1 MRLIFDIETNG
12 LMPDV
17 DTIHCIVA
25 QDVDTLEVFEFR
37 PDEIEQGLTFLSTAE
52 ELIGHN
58 VISYDVPVISHVTG
72 TVFDC
77 KITDTLVMSR
87 LIYSNIKEKDFELSR
102 KGKLDSKLIG
112 SHSLKAWGQRLKNQK
127 GDFGA
132 DTDWATFS
140 EEMLSY
146 CRQDVE
152 LNTQLYILMDKKN
165 YSPVSLELEHKFAT
179 ICAQQEVDGFPFD
192 EQKAAALY
200 AVLSGRRIEI
210 EQELQATFEPT
221 VIEMKTKTKTIPFNP
236 SSRQQIA
243 DRLIKRGWKP
253 TVLTPSN
260 APKVDE
266 KILSEIDMPEAKLI
280 SEYLMLIKR
289 LGQLSEGK
297 NAWMKLSRNG
307 KLHGRLNTNGAAT
320 GRTTASN
327 PNLQQVPS
335 TRAPWGKECRELFY
349 APAGWKLLGCD
360 VSGLELRCLAHVMAK
375 YDDGAYAKV
384 LLEGDIH
391 SENARL
397 AGLDRNQAKTMIYAL
412 NYGAGDAKLAAIL
425 GSEDAKDGK
434 ALRNKFM
441 KRLPALKKLTDAVK
455 TKAKAQGW
463 IYGLDRRVIHV
474 AAPFAAL
481 NYLLQGMGAVICKQW
496 VVNFHELM
504 KEAGYVSGKD
514 FIQVAYIH
522 DELQILVRNE
532 NADDIGKIC
541 VDAIVKAGKDFN
553 FRLPLDGEFGVG
565 INWADTH

>member
-1 MRLIFDIETNG
+1 MRLVFDIETNG
-12 LMPDV
+12 LMPEV

-25 QDVDTLEVFEFR
+25 QDVDTKEVFEFR
-37 PDEIEQGLTFLSTAE
+37 PHETSEGLALLKSAD

-58 VISYDVPVISHVTG
+58 IISYDIPVIEHITG
-72 TVFDC
+72 VSFD
-77 KITDTLVMSR
+77 KAITDTLVMSR
-87 LIYSNIKEKDFELSR
+87 LIYSNIKDKDFELSR
-102 KGKLDSKLIG
+102 KGKLESKLIG
-112 SHSLKAWGQRLKNQK
+112 SHALKAWGQRLKNNK
-127 GDFGA
+127 GDFGE
-132 DTDWATFS
+132 TSDWSTFS

-146 CRQDVE
+146 CRQDVL
-152 LNTQLYILMDKKN
+152 LNTQLFELMDKKN

-179 ICAQQEVDGFPFD
+179 ICARQEHDGFPFD
-192 EQKAAALY
+192 EQKAAVLY
-200 AVLSGRRIEI
+200 AVLSGRRDEI
-210 EQELQATFEPT
+210 ERELQDTFEPT

-243 DRLIKRGWKP
+243 DRLIKRGWVP
-253 TVLTPSN
+253 TVHTPTGE
-260 APKVDE
+260 PKVDE
-266 KILSEIDMPEAKLI
+266 KILEGIDMPEAKLI

-297 NAWMKLSRNG
+297 NAWLKLARGG
-307 KLHGRLNTNGAAT
+307 KIHGRLNTNGAAT

-360 VSGLELRCLAHVMAK
+360 VSGLELRCLAHVMAR
-375 YDDGAYAKV
+375 YDGGSYAKV

-391 SENARL
+391 TENARL

-455 TKAKAQGW
+455 SKAKEQGW
-463 IYGLDRRVIHV
+463 IYGLDRRIIHV

-496 VVNFHELM
+496 VVNFHELVR
-504 KEAGYVSGKD
+504 EAGFVSGKD

-532 NADDIGKIC
+532 NADAIGNIC
-541 VDAIVKAGKDFN
+541 IDAIKKAGEDFS
-553 FRLPLDGEFGVG
+553 FRLPLTGEYGVG
-565 INWADTH
+565 NTWADTH

>member
-1 MRLIFDIETNG
+1 
-12 LMPDV
+12 
-17 DTIHCIVA
+17 
-25 QDVDTLEVFEFR
+25 
-37 PDEIEQGLTFLSTAE
+37 
-52 ELIGHN
+52 
-58 VISYDVPVISHVTG
+58 
-72 TVFDC
+72 
-77 KITDTLVMSR
+77 
-87 LIYSNIKEKDFELSR
+87 
-102 KGKLDSKLIG
+102 
-112 SHSLKAWGQRLKNQK
+112 
-127 GDFGA
+127 
-132 DTDWATFS
+132 
-140 EEMLSY
+140 MLSY

-152 LNTQLYILMDKKN
+152 LNTQLYILMAGKN
-165 YSPVSLELEHKFAT
+165 YSPRALELEHDFAT
-179 ICAQQEVDGFPFD
+179 ICAKQEQDGFPFD

-200 AVLSGRRIEI
+200 AVLSSRRAEI
-210 EQELQATFEPT
+210 ETELQNTFEPT
-221 VIEMKTKTKTIPFNP
+221 VIELKTKTKTIPFNP

-243 DRLIKRGWKP
+243 DRLMKRGWKP
-253 TVLTPSN
+253 DTFTPTGE
-260 APKVDE
+260 PKVDE
-266 KILSEIDMPEAKLI
+266 KILETIDMPEAQLI

-297 NAWMKLSRNG
+297 NAWMKLSRDG
-307 KLHGRLNTNGAAT
+307 KLHGRLNTNGAST

-335 TRAPWGKECRELFY
+335 TRALWGKECRELFY

-360 VSGLELRCLAHVMAK
+360 VSGLELRCLAHVMAR
-375 YDDGAYAKV
+375 YDGGSYAKV

-412 NYGAGDAKLAAIL
+412 NYGAGDAKLATIL
-425 GSEDAKDGK
+425 GSDNPKDGK

-463 IYGLDRRVIHV
+463 IYGLDRRIIHV

-496 VVNFHELM
+496 VVNFHKLA
-504 KEAGYVSGKD
+504 KEAGYVSGED

-522 DELQILVRNE
+522 DELQILVRTE
-532 NADDIGKIC
+532 NANDIGKIC
-541 VDAIVKAGKDFN
+541 VDAIKQAGEDFS

-565 INWADTH
+565 NSWADTH